1 MTKETMIRNYRKFSA
16 ADSYILGF
24 IYKHEVYMIEVKEIM
39 PRYMRVEHESSK
51 KGGCAKLQLRL
62 PQNYQKQL
70 IRKGAICLGNEE
82 ILNGEYNKGVEFERL
97 ISELNGQT
105 FRGKDNVPFYVEGDL
120 EIDGRQVQIKF
131 NGAQIVVERT
141 LEKLK
146 KGAISK
152 NKYNEPKPKKMRL
165 IDMIAEW

>member
-70 IRKGAICLGNEE
+70 MRKGAICLGSEE

-97 ISELNGQT
+97 VSELNGQT

-141 LEKLK
+141 LKKLQK
-146 KGAISK
+146 IQKTA
-152 NKYNEPKPKKMRL
+152 
-165 IDMIAEW
+165 

>member
-1 MTKETMIRNYRKFSA
+1 MTKETMIRNYRKYSA

-24 IYKHEVYMIEVKEIM
+24 IYKHEVYAVMVDEIA

-70 IRKGAICLGNEE
+70 IKKGAVVIGSEN
-82 ILNGEYNKGVEFERL
+82 ILNGEYNKGVEFEKI
-97 ISELNGQT
+97 ISEMNGQE
-105 FRGKDNVPFYVEGDL
+105 FRGKDNVPFYVAGDL
-120 EIDGRQVQIKF
+120 EISGKQVQVKF

-146 KGAISK
+146 KISK
-152 NKYNEPKPKKMRL
+152 S
-165 IDMIAEW
+165 A

>member
-1 MTKETMIRNYRKFSA
+1 MTKETMIRNYRKFSV

-39 PRYMRVEHESSK
+39 PRYIRVEHESSK

-70 IRKGAICLGNEE
+70 IKKGATCLGNEE
-82 ILNGEYNKGVEFERL
+82 ILNGEYNKGVEFERI
-97 ISELNGQT
+97 ISEMNNQIFL
-105 FRGKDNVPFYVEGDL
+105 GKDNVPFYIEGDI

-141 LEKLK
+141 LKKLQK
-146 KGAISK
+146 LQKTA
-152 NKYNEPKPKKMRL
+152 
-165 IDMIAEW
+165 

>member
-24 IYKHEVYMIEVKEIM
+24 IHSHEVYAVEVAEIM

-62 PQNYQKQL
+62 TKKYQEQL
-70 IRKGAICLGNEE
+70 IKKGAVVIGSED
-82 ILNGEYNKGVEFERL
+82 ILNGEYNKGVEFERV
-97 ISELNGQT
+97 ISEMNGIK
-105 FRGKDNVPFYVEGDL
+105 FRGNDNEPFYKAGDL
-120 EIDGRQVQIKF
+120 NIDGREIQVKF

-141 LEKLK
+141 LKKLQK
-146 KGAISK
+146 KAWQ
-152 NKYNEPKPKKMRL
+152 
-165 IDMIAEW
+165 IDYHMVL

>member
-24 IYKHEVYMIEVKEIM
+24 VYKHEVYMIEVKEIM

-70 IRKGAICLGNEE
+70 IRKGAVCLGSEE
-82 ILNGEYNKGVEFERL
+82 MLNGEYNKGVEFERI

-141 LEKLK
+141 LNKLK
-146 KGAISK
+146 KMQ
-152 NKYNEPKPKKMRL
+152 KPL
-165 IDMIAEW
+165 DSGSTI

>member
-39 PRYMRVEHESSK
+39 PRYMRVEHESTK

-70 IRKGAICLGNEE
+70 IKKGAICLGNEE

-97 ISELNGQT
+97 ISEMNGQS
-105 FRGKDNVPFYVEGDL
+105 FRGKDNIPFYIEGDL
-120 EIDGRQVQIKF
+120 EIDGRQIQIKF

-141 LEKLK
+141 LKKLQ
-146 KGAISK
+146 
-152 NKYNEPKPKKMRL
+152 KMQKT
-165 IDMIAEW
+165 A

>member
-1 MTKETMIRNYRKFSA
+1 MIRNYRKFSA

-24 IYKHEVYMIEVKEIM
+24 VYKHEVYMIEVKEIM

-70 IRKGAICLGNEE
+70 IRKGAVCLGSEE
-82 ILNGEYNKGVEFERL
+82 MLNDEYNKGVEFER
-97 ISELNGQT
+97 IVSELNGQT

-141 LEKLK
+141 LNKLK
-146 KGAISK
+146 KMQKTA
-152 NKYNEPKPKKMRL
+152 
-165 IDMIAEW
+165 

>member
-70 IRKGAICLGNEE
+70 IRKGAICLGSEE
-82 ILNGEYNKGVEFERL
+82 MLNGEYNKGVEFERI

-152 NKYNEPKPKKMRL
+152 DKYNEPKPKKMRL

>member
-1 MTKETMIRNYRKFSA
+1 MTKQTMIRNYRKFSA

-24 IYKHEVYMIEVKEIM
+24 IYKHEVYMIEVNEIM

-70 IRKGAICLGNEE
+70 IKKGAVSIGNEN
-82 ILNGEYNKGVEFERL
+82 ILNGDYNKGVQFEKI
-97 ISELNGQT
+97 ISEMNGQE
-105 FRGKDNVPFYVEGDL
+105 FRGKDNVPFYVSGDL
-120 EIDGRQVQIKF
+120 EINGKQVQIKF

-146 KGAISK
+146 KAK
-152 NKYNEPKPKKMRL
+152 
-165 IDMIAEW
+165 

>member
-51 KGGCAKLQLRL
+51 KGSCAKLQLRL

-70 IRKGAICLGNEE
+70 MRKGAICLGNEE
-82 ILNGEYNKGVEFERL
+82 ILNGKYNKGVEFERL
-97 ISELNGQT
+97 ISEMNGQT

-120 EIDGRQVQIKF
+120 EIDGKQVQIKF

-141 LEKLK
+141 LKKLQ
-146 KGAISK
+146 
-152 NKYNEPKPKKMRL
+152 KMRKP
-165 IDMIAEW
+165 A

>member
-24 IYKHEVYMIEVKEIM
+24 IYKHEAYMIEVKEIM

-70 IRKGAICLGNEE
+70 MRKGAICLGNEE

-97 ISELNGQT
+97 ISEMNGQT

-141 LEKLK
+141 LKKLQ
-146 KGAISK
+146 
-152 NKYNEPKPKKMRL
+152 KMRKT
-165 IDMIAEW
+165 A

>member
-70 IRKGAICLGNEE
+70 MRKGAICLGSEE

-97 ISELNGQT
+97 ISEMNGQT

-141 LEKLK
+141 LKKLQ
-146 KGAISK
+146 
-152 NKYNEPKPKKMRL
+152 KMQKT
-165 IDMIAEW
+165 A

>member
-70 IRKGAICLGNEE
+70 MRKGAICLGSEE

-97 ISELNGQT
+97 ISEMNGQT

-120 EIDGRQVQIKF
+120 EISGKQVQIKF

-141 LEKLK
+141 LKKLQ
-146 KGAISK
+146 
-152 NKYNEPKPKKMRL
+152 KMQK
-165 IDMIAEW
+165 IA

>member
-1 MTKETMIRNYRKFSA
+1 MTKETMIKNYRKFSA
-16 ADSYILGF
+16 ADGYILGF
-24 IYKHEVYMIEVKEIM
+24 IYKHEVYMIEVEEIM

-70 IRKGAICLGNEE
+70 MRKGAICLGNEE

-97 ISELNGQT
+97 VSEMNGQT

-141 LEKLK
+141 LKKLQ
-146 KGAISK
+146 
-152 NKYNEPKPKKMRL
+152 KMQKT
-165 IDMIAEW
+165 A

>member
-39 PRYMRVEHESSK
+39 PRYMRIEHESIK

-70 IRKGAICLGNEE
+70 IKKGAICLGNEE

-97 ISELNGQT
+97 ISEMNGQS
-105 FRGKDNVPFYVEGDL
+105 FRGKDNIPFYIEGDL
-120 EIDGRQVQIKF
+120 EIDGRQIQIKF

-141 LEKLK
+141 LKKLQ
-146 KGAISK
+146 
-152 NKYNEPKPKKMRL
+152 KMQKT
-165 IDMIAEW
+165 A